1 MSVRNTYLSQE
12 NLNVKVT
19 YYGEQYYLYFND
31 VLYRV
36 FSADEIG
43 VSDYGVPVAVG
54 FGFRLDDSLP
64 KSLTFSDWDY
74 CVEGDAKFEDP
85 TNDAHNM
92 LNLIGD
98 TPTSQVINEDGSY
111 TVTTES
117 WASTGLLMNSYD
129 ISGKNWMAEV
139 NVKIST
145 LSLWQTYGIAIR
157 YDSGNY
163 LILGA
168 SQRASADKLQVVALP
183 NGGWLSDF
191 ETTNSTAISSVRS
204 TYLTQENLNVKVL
217 YKDGNY
223 SVYFNDVL
231 YRVFSASEIG
241 VSDYGAPVAVGF
253 GYRLDDSLPKS
264 LTFSDWDYCVEGDTK
279 YSEFLS
285 SQQA

>member
-1 MSVRNTYLSQE
+1 M
-12 NLNVKVT
+12 
-19 YYGEQYYLYFND
+19 
-31 VLYRV
+31 
-36 FSADEIG
+36 
-43 VSDYGVPVAVG
+43 SDYGVPVAVG

-129 ISGKNWMAEV
+129 ISGKSWMAEV
-139 NVKIST
+139 NVKTST

-168 SQRASADKLQVVALP
+168 SQRASTSALGACAFP
-183 NGGWLSDF
+183 NGAWKGEL
-191 ETTNSTAISSVRS
+191 ETTNSLGISSVRN
-204 TYLTQENLNVKVL
+204 TYLSQENLNVKVT
-217 YKDGNY
+217 YYGEQY
-223 SVYFNDVL
+223 YVYFNDVL